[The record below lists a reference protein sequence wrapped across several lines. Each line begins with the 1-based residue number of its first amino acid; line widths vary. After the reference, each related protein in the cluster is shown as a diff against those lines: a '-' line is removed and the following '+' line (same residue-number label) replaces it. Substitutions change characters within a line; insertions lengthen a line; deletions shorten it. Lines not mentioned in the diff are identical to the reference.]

1 MLECSVFNSPFFL
14 SVEVE
19 SGSVLLLGFLTTDTT
34 RRHPGALDASVI
46 GSYHCYD
53 GPTPDIPACTGVGLP
68 PLYSEE
74 GRQALQLGLRLCAQ
88 NDVEIYVKQGMRLW
102 RVSRHF
108 FFVRVFSF

>member
-1 MLECSVFNSPFFL
+1 M
-14 SVEVE
+14 E

-88 NDVEIYVKQGMRLW
+88 NDVEIYVKQGKVTPLLKIGLKALVLLVPFRHIQALLRRLL
-102 RVSRHF
+102 
-108 FFVRVFSF
+108 